1 MKSAPSLR
9 KQPSDH
15 QVETLTDFPSDFIW
29 GVATAAYQ
37 VEGAANEG
45 GRGPSIWDTFS
56 HTPGLTLHGDNGDI
70 ATDHYHRW
78 DSDLD
83 LMSELGIGA
92 YRLSLSWSRLQ
103 PDGYGPLNQAGVDFY
118 RSLLIGLQKRGIQAL
133 VTLYHWDLPQPLEDL
148 GGWPNRQTAYSFAD
162 YVALVLNEFSGLAKD
177 WITINE
183 AWCVSFLGYGT
194 GAHAPGRKN
203 MREAVAAA
211 HHLNLAH
218 GLALARFREIAPEL
232 RVGITN
238 IITDITPA
246 SESEADAKAVER
258 LDAFSNRI
266 FLDPVFLGDYSP
278 IVRDV
283 FSQFGFNELI
293 HEGDLAIIGMPN
305 DFTGVNHYQRVVASA
320 EDGAGF
326 LNLRE
331 RSAEPAITSLRWSVI
346 PESLYNVLVRVSR
359 DFTQLPIYV
368 TENGA
373 CFDDYLD
380 PNGEVIDSERVSY
393 FSQYL
398 TAAGRAIRDGVR
410 LKAYFAWSFLDN
422 FEWAEGYRKRFGIVY
437 VDFRTQDRIPKSSAY
452 WYQQLIADHGGL
464 ESERESTAVR

>member
-1 MKSAPSLR
+1 MKSAPSAR
-9 KQPSDH
+9 GQVSEH
-15 QVETLTDFPSDFIW
+15 RVETLKDFPSDFIW

-56 HTPGLTLHGDNGDI
+56 HTPGLTLNADNGDI

-78 DSDLD
+78 ERDLD
-83 LMSELGIGA
+83 LMSELGIRA

-103 PDGYGPLNQAGVDFY
+103 PNGHGPLNQAGVDFY
-118 RSLLIGLQKRGIQAL
+118 RSLLIGLKKRGIQAL

-148 GGWPNRQTAYSFAD
+148 GGWPNRKTAYSFAD
-162 YVALVLNEFSGLAKD
+162 YVSLVLMEFSGLATD

-183 AWCVSFLGYGT
+183 AWCVSFLGYGN

-203 MREAVAAA
+203 MGDAVAAA

-218 GLALARFREIAPEL
+218 GLAVARFRELAPQL

-238 IITDITPA
+238 IITDIIPA
-246 SESEADAKAVER
+246 SESEEDALAVER
-258 LDAFSNRI
+258 LDAFSNRL
-266 FLDPVFLGDYSP
+266 FLDPVCLGDYSP
-278 IVRDV
+278 IVREI
-283 FSQFGFNELI
+283 FNQFGFDELI
-293 HEGDLAIIGMPN
+293 HDGDLAIIAVPN
-305 DFTGVNHYQRVVASA
+305 DFTGVNHYQRVVAWA

-331 RSAEPAITSLRWSVI
+331 RPAEPAATSLRWSVL
-346 PESLYNVLVRVSR
+346 PDSLYNVLVRLSR
-359 DFTQLPIYV
+359 DFTPLPIYV
-368 TENGA
+368 TESGA

-380 PNGEVIDSERVSY
+380 PNGDVIDSERVSY
-393 FSQYL
+393 FSRYL
-398 TAAGRAIRDGVR
+398 TAVGRAIRDGANV
-410 LKAYFAWSFLDN
+410 KAYYAWSFLDN

-437 VDFRTQDRIPKSSAY
+437 VDFRTQDRIPKASAY
-452 WYQQLIADHGGL
+452 WYRKLIADHEGL
-464 ESERESTAVR
+464 QLEQESTAVQ